1 VDDWPDERLL
11 AATAREPQAFGVF
24 YRRHET
30 AVLGYFMRRTGD
42 PELTADPTAETFA
55 AALVGARHFQERD
68 GEALAWLSGIARR
81 RLLRSLERGRV
92 EERARRKLGMPKLV
106 LDDELIERIAE
117 LDGDEWV
124 ASLLAQLPDDQA
136 AAVEARILEQL
147 PYDEI
152 ASRLRCS
159 QAVVRK
165 RVSRGLTTLR
175 GGRTSALADGWASV
189 ARAAQE
195 NDIER
200 LRAEQRLNCREV
212 GAR

>member
-1 VDDWPDERLL
+1 
-11 AATAREPQAFGVF
+11 
-24 YRRHET
+24 
-30 AVLGYFMRRTGD
+30 MRRTGH
-42 PELTADPTAETFA
+42 PERT
-55 AALVGARHFQERD
+55 
-68 GEALAWLSGIARR
+68 
-81 RLLRSLERGRV
+81 
-92 EERARRKLGMPKLV
+92 
-106 LDDELIERIAE
+106 AE

-152 ASRLRCS
+152 ASRLRCL

-195 NDIER
+195 KTSSG
-200 LRAEQRLNCREV
+200 CV
-212 GAR
+212 PS